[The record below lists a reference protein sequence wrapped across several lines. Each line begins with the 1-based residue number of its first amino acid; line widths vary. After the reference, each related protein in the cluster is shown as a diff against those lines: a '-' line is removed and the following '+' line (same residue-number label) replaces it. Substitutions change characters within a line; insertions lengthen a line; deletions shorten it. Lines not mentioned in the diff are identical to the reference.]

1 VNWNGRWG
9 GRGALRRL
17 LRAGE
22 GRTELVLE
30 LARDAT
36 WSARAGAADV
46 EVRCTSGLA
55 LVTIEGDPED
65 HVLCAGA
72 TFVSG
77 RRGRLAVWALEPAR
91 LRVTAGTSRA
101 EEALE
106 RVEGQTRI
114 ARERGAALGMGST
127 GARR

>member
-1 VNWNGRWG
+1 MNSNGRWG
-9 GRGALRRL
+9 WRGALRRL
-17 LRAGE
+17 LRAGH
-22 GRTELVLE
+22 GHTELVVE
-30 LARDAT
+30 LARDAA
-36 WSARAGAADV
+36 WSARLGTGDV
-46 EVRCTSGLA
+46 EVRCSSGLA
-55 LVTIEGDPED
+55 IVTIEGDPED

-77 RRGRLAVWALEPAR
+77 RRGRLAVWALEPTR
-91 LRVTAGTSRA
+91 VRVTAGTSRA

>member
-1 VNWNGRWG
+1 MNSNGRWG
-9 GRGALRRL
+9 WRGALRRL
-17 LRAGE
+17 LRAGH
-22 GRTELVLE
+22 GHTELVVE
-30 LARDAT
+30 LARDAA
-36 WSARAGAADV
+36 WSARLGTGDV
-46 EVRCTSGLA
+46 EVRCSSGLA
-55 LVTIEGDPED
+55 IVTIEGDPED